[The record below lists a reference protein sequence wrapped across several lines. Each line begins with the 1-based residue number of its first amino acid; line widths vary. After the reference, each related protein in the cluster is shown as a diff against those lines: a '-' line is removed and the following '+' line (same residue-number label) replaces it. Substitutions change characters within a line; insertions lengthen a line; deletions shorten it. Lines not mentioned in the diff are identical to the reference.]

1 MRFLLH
7 CQTPHSGV
15 EVLKCFPEIKSICR
29 HVAQYYVNLCDVIS
43 GHKSTQSAA
52 LLQSRECGQNEEAG
66 RHGAEQ
72 GELSPRLTTFFC
84 PYAHPFTISLAMS
97 TTYLLG
103 KSCKTKESHESFSSY
118 ESFKF
123 SPQIS
128 LTASFF
134 GNPHLFPT
142 VILDPQQM
150 KFWVVESGIN
160 DFLIYYWLFKF
171 LHLPPLFSLHHCWK
185 NDFCSSFH
193 CCFSER
199 RNHPMTGKE
208 QCKTPDNPQREYSES
223 NAHTGFLWIFF
234 EPSLLLSSHLN
245 I

>member
-1 MRFLLH
+1 MRFLLQH
-7 CQTPHSGV
+7 CQTSHRGV
-15 EVLKCFPEIKSICR
+15 QVLKCFTEIKSICS
-29 HVAQYYVNLCDVIS
+29 HIAQYYVNLCDVIS

-52 LLQSRECGQNEEAG
+52 LLQSTERGQNEEAG

-103 KSCKTKESHESFSSY
+103 KSCETKESHESFSSY
-118 ESFKF
+118 ESFNF

-134 GNPHLFPT
+134 GNPHLLPT

-150 KFWVVESGIN
+150 KFWVVESRIN
-160 DFLIYYWLFKF
+160 GFLIYYDILWAVQISPFATFVFPSSLLEEWF
-171 LHLPPLFSLHHCWK
+171 LQFFSL
-185 NDFCSSFH
+185 
-193 CCFSER
+193 
-199 RNHPMTGKE
+199 
-208 QCKTPDNPQREYSES
+208 
-223 NAHTGFLWIFF
+223 LFF
-234 EPSLLLSSHLN
+234 RKKKSSHERKR
-245 I
+245 IV